1 MKKTLHKMLSCTLLA
16 SAIMLPSTAMAE
28 LAIDFSDISGFG
40 VDSDTVQIDNIR
52 VDFIIVNPFDP
63 SRPYM
68 QSAYFNV
75 PFDFDMA
82 TLHLVP
88 SLGTAVVEDDTT
100 TCSDATIYVS
110 DAYTG
115 SAVANAAVTV
125 GGTTVFT
132 DANGM
137 ATFTGL
143 TEGTASVE
151 AAADG
156 YTTGSRSA
164 TLSCDTAASLGLTLD
179 PTSGD
184 GALQA
189 SDVRVT
195 LAWGAS
201 PSDLDSHFTGPTASS
216 SGISD
221 ETNRFHVYYGA
232 RNADEVASLDVDD
245 TTGYGPETITLIP
258 PTGATTLR
266 PGIYRYTVHHY
277 SGYENIATSGA
288 SVTLNIGGTSTR
300 EFLPP
305 ADATGLAGTYGD
317 TWTVFELMVD
327 STYGITVLPIDTY
340 ASGTSV
346 SSVRSTRTGYGS
358 VEKGVDFGRLR
369 K

>member
-1 MKKTLHKMLSCTLLA
+1 MKKSFNKMLSCTLLA

-28 LAIDFSDISGFG
+28 LAIDFTDISGFG

-63 SRPYM
+63 TRPYM

-88 SLGTAVVEDDTT
+88 SLGTAVAEGDDTN
-100 TCSDATIYVS
+100 CSDATIYVT

-115 SAVANAAVTV
+115 SAVANAAVSI
-125 GGTTVFT
+125 GGETVFT

-137 ATFTGL
+137 ATFSGL
-143 TEGTASVE
+143 TAGNSMVE
-151 AAADG
+151 AVADN
-156 YTTGSRSA
+156 YSTGSRSV
-164 TLSCDTAASLGLTLD
+164 TLSCTEAASLGLSLD

-189 SDVRVT
+189 SDVRIT
-195 LAWGAS
+195 LAWGAD
-201 PSDLDSHFTGPTASS
+201 PRDLDTHFTGPTSAST
-216 SGISD
+216 GISD
-221 ETNRFHVYYGA
+221 ETNRFHVYYGNT
-232 RNADEVASLDVDD
+232 NADEVASLDVDD
-245 TTGYGPETITLIP
+245 TSGYGPETITLIP
-258 PTGATTLR
+258 PAGASTLR
-266 PGIYRYTVHHY
+266 PGIYRYTVHHF
-277 SGYENIATSGA
+277 SGYNNIATSNA
-288 SVTLNIGGTSTR
+288 SVTLNIGGSSSR

-346 SSVRSTRTGYGS
+346 SDVRTTRTGYGS